1 VVLQKEKYPCETLF
15 CEWSNN
21 TNI

>member
-1 VVLQKEKYPCETLF
+1 VLQKEKYPCETLF